1 MCPVSGVVTNVMFP
15 EFTNL
20 THSFEDI
27 VYSQEH
33 TSLVVLLKTHEGGH
47 TYVCSLLNRY
57 VLCSSSHSNV
67 V

>member
-33 TSLVVLLKTHEGGH
+33 TSLVVLLKTHEGGP
-47 TYVCSLLNRY
+47 TYIRM
-57 VLCSSSHSNV
+57 
-67 V
+67 